1 MIAVDTN
8 VLLRYLLKD
17 EPAQAERVRALF
29 GNQAGV
35 LITDV
40 VIAETVWT
48 LLGRRYRA
56 DKAEVIVAIES
67 LLEEPFVEFE
77 DNRVI
82 WRALQNYRETDAGFA
97 DALVVQKALSVALK
111 NGLELQAMYT
121 FDAAALE
128 LPAAVEP

>member
-17 EPAQAERVRALF
+17 ELAQAERARTLF
-29 GNQAGV
+29 GNRAGV

-48 LLGRRYRA
+48 LLGRRYQA

-111 NGLELQAMYT
+111 NGRELQAMYT

>member
-17 EPAQAERVRALF
+17 EPAQAERARALF
-29 GNQAGV
+29 GNESGV

-40 VIAETVWT
+40 VVAETVWT
-48 LLGRRYRA
+48 LLGRRYQA

-82 WRALQNYRETDAGFA
+82 WRALQTYRETDAGFA

-111 NGLELQAMYT
+111 NGRELQAMYT

>member
-8 VLLRYLLKD
+8 VLLRYLLND
-17 EPAQAERVRALF
+17 DPAQAERARGLF
-29 GNQAGV
+29 GHQDGV

-56 DKAEVIVAIES
+56 GKAEIMAAIER
-67 LLEEPFVEFE
+67 LLEEPLVEFE
-77 DNRVI
+77 DDAVI
-82 WRALQNYRETDAGFA
+82 WHALQNYRETNADFA
-97 DALVVQKALSVALK
+97 DALVVEKALGVALK
-111 NGLELQAMYT
+111 SGRELEGMYT

>member
-17 EPAQAERVRALF
+17 EPAQAERARALF

-48 LLGRRYRA
+48 LLGRRYQA

-111 NGLELQAMYT
+111 NGRELQAMYT
-121 FDAAALE
+121 FDAVALE

>member
-17 EPAQAERVRALF
+17 EPAQAERARTLF

-48 LLGRRYRA
+48 LLGRRYQA

-111 NGLELQAMYT
+111 NGRELQAMYT